1 MPECLSLQQFHGNE
15 GSPIGL
21 IDFVDRADVRMV
33 QRRRSL
39 GLPLESAEGLRIVG
53 EFFGEELQGKVTI
66 ELEVFRLIDH
76 AHAPTADLAEDAV
89 MGNRL
94 TNGLGRRG
102 HRLDMLGVGE
112 GKVNVQAINA
122 LLA

>member
-1 MPECLSLQQFHGNE
+1 
-15 GSPIGL
+15 
-21 IDFVDRADVRMV
+21 
-33 QRRRSL
+33 
-39 GLPLESAEGLRIVG
+39 
-53 EFFGEELQGKVTI
+53 
-66 ELEVFRLIDH
+66 
-76 AHAPTADLAEDAV
+76 